1 MSPKKGDRVSVPPL
15 NGWNVVFGTTEAVT
29 GWEELCRAALP
40 SAHRCLEALRTDP
53 LSRDNWNRQHQL
65 RGKLATKEWKGSA
78 LEQWEFEV
86 TSGDRVRYLV
96 SPETATVIMVYAST
110 QHPKDTE

>member
-15 NGWNVVFGTTEAVT
+15 SGWNAVFGTTEAVT

-40 SAHRCLEALRTDP
+40 SAHRCPDALRTDP

-65 RGKLATKEWKGSA
+65 RGRLSTKEWKGSA
-78 LEQWEFEV
+78 LEQWESEV
-86 TSGDRVRYLV
+86 TGGGRVRYSV
-96 SPETATVIMVYAST
+96 SPETATVILVYAST
-110 QHPKDTE
+110 RHPKATE